1 MRFFWVLPTAALLT
15 SVVSFPRSAQAQSN
29 EVSPKGKG
37 ITGGALLGAE
47 VVMLTEA
54 ALGARPAWAYI
65 AGGVAGAIGGG
76 VGGYFAEK
84 DGSNKLSLYL
94 LAGGMALA
102 IPTTVAILSATA
114 YQVPADYTQD
124 RAPAEEPVA
133 EPPQPAAAE
142 PAQTPATTT
151 PPATTPPATTTP
163 PAEAPPPAAAPQSRR
178 PGRRDARHATLLRP
192 DLPPAL
198 VGWGRGYLTLSMPA
212 IEVRDAYTAKERAE
226 LGVRQATEVRVPVFS
241 ARF

>member
-15 SVVSFPRSAQAQSN
+15 SVVSLPRSAQAQSN

-65 AGGVAGAIGGG
+65 TGGVAGAIGGG

-133 EPPQPAAAE
+133 EPPQPAPSE
-142 PAQTPATTT
+142 PAPA
-151 PPATTPPATTTP
+151 PPATTTP
-163 PAEAPPPAAAPQSRR
+163 PAEAAPPAETTPPAAAPQSRH
-178 PGRRDARHATLLRP
+178 PQRRDARHATLLRP

-198 VGWGRGYLTLSMPA
+198 VGLGRGYLTLSVPA

-226 LGVRQATEVRVPVFS
+226 YGVRQATEVRVPVFS

>member
-1 MRFFWVLPTAALLT
+1 MRFSWVLPTAALLT

-37 ITGGALLGAE
+37 ITGG
-47 VVMLTEA
+47 
-54 ALGARPAWAYI
+54 
-65 AGGVAGAIGGG
+65 G

-84 DGSNKLSLYL
+84 DGSPKLSLYL

-133 EPPQPAAAE
+133 EPPQPAATE
-142 PAQTPATTT
+142 PA
-151 PPATTPPATTTP
+151 
-163 PAEAPPPAAAPQSRR
+163 S
-178 PGRRDARHATLLRP
+178 
-192 DLPPAL
+192 
-198 VGWGRGYLTLSMPA
+198 
-212 IEVRDAYTAKERAE
+212 
-226 LGVRQATEVRVPVFS
+226 
-241 ARF
+241 

>member
-1 MRFFWVLPTAALLT
+1 MRFFWVLPAAVLLT
-15 SVVSFPRSAQAQSN
+15 SVVSLPRSAQAQSN

-37 ITGGALLGAE
+37 ITGGALLGGE

-84 DGSNKLSLYL
+84 DGSPKLSLYL

-124 RAPAEEPVA
+124 RAPVEEPVA

-142 PAQTPATTT
+142 PTPTPATTT
-151 PPATTPPATTTP
+151 PPETTTP
-163 PAEAPPPAAAPQSRR
+163 PAEATPPAAAPQSRR
-178 PGRRDARHATLLRP
+178 PGRRNARQATLLRP

-198 VGWGRGYLTLSMPA
+198 VGWGPGYLTLSVPA
-212 IEVRDAYTAKERAE
+212 VEVRDAYTAKERAE
-226 LGVRQATEVRVPVFS
+226 FGVRQATEVRVPVFS
-241 ARF
+241 ACF

>member
-1 MRFFWVLPTAALLT
+1 MRFFWVVPTAALLLG
-15 SVVSFPRSAQAQSN
+15 VVSWPRSARAQSNN

-37 ITGGALLGAE
+37 ITGGALLGGE

-65 AGGVAGAIGGG
+65 VGGVAGAVGGG

-84 DGSNKLSLYL
+84 EGSAELSLYL

-124 RAPAEEPVA
+124 RAPTEEPAA
-133 EPPQPAAAE
+133 EPPQPAATE
-142 PAQTPATTT
+142 PPQTPAGTT
-151 PPATTPPATTTP
+151 PAAPPATTTP
-163 PAEAPPPAAAPQSRR
+163 PPEAAPPASAPQSRR
-178 PGRRDARHATLLRP
+178 PGRRDLRHATLLRP

-212 IEVRDAYTAKERAE
+212 VEVRDAYTAKERAE
-226 LGVRQATEVRVPVFS
+226 FGVRQATEVRVPVFS